1 MTVKPRH
8 TTGGSLRNLS
18 IKRKLMLIT
27 MSTSTVALLLASVG
41 FVVFDLV
48 AFRSQM
54 SDDLMT
60 QAEIVGANSMAA
72 LAFSDGPAAREILAA
87 LKARESIVA
96 AALYTPDGT
105 LVADY
110 RRDAQGARVVPARPD
125 RSGSRFEDNYLRVFH
140 QIELH
145 GQILGTVYIES
156 DMQQWDERLKRYT
169 GIVCVLMLGAA
180 IVALLLSS
188 WLQRMISAP
197 ILGLQDTMRSV
208 SAQQSFALRAVKT
221 NDDEIGSL
229 IDGFNAMLAEIQQ
242 RDTALQGVN
251 DSLTVRT
258 RELERE
264 VTERLRAQEELK
276 TLNAT
281 LELRVAE
288 RSAAAEQR
296 ALQLA
301 RSEEAH
307 QKQSRILQS
316 ILDSMSDGVIVADD
330 AGSLILVNPAAETM
344 LRLDDEPAPHDQ
356 WAQRYGLY
364 LPDTVTL
371 YPMDRFPLTQA
382 VRGEAVAD
390 VEVFAQQPG
399 REDGRWL
406 SVNAT
411 PLKDE
416 EGVLHNGVAIFHDI
430 TARKHAAEELLN
442 AKNAAE
448 AANRAK
454 SQFLANMSHELR
466 TPLNAII
473 GYSEMLQEQAQDMD
487 HPEAIPDLRRIHSA
501 GKHLQS
507 LIDDILDLSKIEAG
521 KMELFIETFDVQSMV
536 RDVVTTIQPLVDR
549 NHNALDVDYSED
561 LGPMRADLT
570 KVRQILFN
578 LLSNASK
585 FTQRGRITLTVSR
598 RADWI
603 HFRVTDTGIG
613 MSPEQMEKLFQDFT
627 QVDASTTRKYGG
639 TGLGLAISRR
649 FCRMMGGEI
658 TAQSSL
664 GEGATFECQMPA
676 TVVSVPTETPVTADV
691 TAADRPATDGSPRQ
705 PVLVIDDDP
714 IVHDLLTRLLSKEGL
729 QVVSAYSG
737 AEGIRL
743 AASVRPAAITLD
755 VMMPGLDGWAVLTAL
770 KGNPDLADIPI
781 IVVTITDDKN
791 MGYALGAADYLTK
804 PIEPA
809 RLTAVLK
816 KYTSTAQRASVLV
829 VDDDPDMRDI
839 TARLLTKGGCEVHV
853 AENGR
858 VALDQLALHTPSLIV
873 LDLMMPEVDGFDFLV
888 ALRRQPAWQAIPV
901 VVVTAKEIT
910 DEDRHRLNGSVK
922 RILQK
927 RGSHRDDLLAAVR
940 DQVTASLQTLQP
952 R

>member
-1 MTVKPRH
+1 MTETPRRE
-8 TTGGSLRNLS
+8 TGLGFRTLS
-18 IKRKLMLIT
+18 IRRKLMLIT

-41 FVVFDLV
+41 FVVYDLV

-72 LAFSDGPAAREILAA
+72 LAFRDGPAAREILAA
-87 LKARESIVA
+87 LKPREGIVA
-96 AALYTPDGT
+96 AALYAPDGA

-110 RRDAQGARVVPARPD
+110 RRDASSIRTVPARPD
-125 RSGSRFEDNYLRVFH
+125 ASGSRFEGNYLRVFH
-140 QIELH
+140 RIALH
-145 GQILGTVYIES
+145 GQVLGTVYIES
-156 DMQQWDERLKRYT
+156 DMQQWDERLQRYT
-169 GIVCVLMLGAA
+169 GIVGVLMLGAA
-180 IVALLLSS
+180 LVALLLSS
-188 WLQRMISAP
+188 WLQRVISGP
-197 ILGLQDTMRSV
+197 ILGLQDTMRRV
-208 SAQQSFALRAVKT
+208 SAQQSFAVRAVKT
-221 NDDEIGSL
+221 NDDEVGSL
-229 IDGFNAMLAEIQQ
+229 IDGFNAMLAEIQT

-251 DSLTVRT
+251 ANLTTRT

-264 VTERLRAQEELK
+264 AAERLRAQEELK

-281 LELRVAE
+281 LEMRVAE

-301 RSEEAH
+301 RSEQAH
-307 QKQSRILQS
+307 QQQSRILQS
-316 ILDSMSDGVIVADD
+316 ILDSMSDGVIVADEE
-330 AGSLILVNPAAETM
+330 GRLILVNPAAEKM
-344 LRLDDEPAPHDQ
+344 LRFEGTPAPHDL
-356 WAQRYGLY
+356 WADRYGLY
-364 LPDTVTL
+364 LPDTVTP
-371 YPMDRFPLTQA
+371 YPMDRFPLMQA
-382 VRGEAVAD
+382 VRGVAVAD
-390 VEVFAQQPG
+390 VEVFVQQE
-399 REDGRWL
+399 RSADGKWL
-406 SVNAT
+406 SINAT

-416 EGVLHNGVAIFHDI
+416 DGVLHNGVAIFHDI
-430 TARKHAAEELLN
+430 TVRKRAAEELLN

-473 GYSEMLQEQAQDMD
+473 GYSEMLQEQAQDMN

-536 RDVVTTIQPLVDR
+536 RDVVTTIHPLVEKNR
-549 NHNALDVDYSED
+549 NTLEVTYADE

-585 FTQRGRITLTVSR
+585 FTQQGRITLAVTR
-598 RADWI
+598 RDAWV

-613 MSPEQMEKLFQDFT
+613 MSTEQMEKLFQDFT

-658 TAQSSL
+658 VAQSSL
-664 GEGATFECQMPA
+664 GAGATFECQLPA
-676 TVVSVPTETPVTADV
+676 IVVSAPVDPVPAADV
-691 TAADRPATDGSPRQ
+691 GVPDRAADGSRR

-714 IVHDLLTRLLSKEGL
+714 IVHDLLTRLLVKEGL
-729 QVVSAYSG
+729 QVVSAFNG

-743 AASVRPAAITLD
+743 AEKVRPAAITLD

-770 KGNPDLADIPI
+770 KGNPDLAEIPI

-809 RLTAVLK
+809 RLTAILK
-816 KYTSTAQRASVLV
+816 KYTSLAQKASVLV

-839 TARLLTKGGCEVHV
+839 TARLLTKSGCDVQV

-858 VALDQLALHTPSLIV
+858 VALDLLALQTPSLIV
-873 LDLMMPEVDGFDFLV
+873 LDLMMPELDGFDFLI
-888 ALRRQPAWQAIPV
+888 ALRREPAWQSIPV

-927 RGSHRDDLLAAVR
+927 RGSHRDDLLAAVK
-940 DQVTASLQTLQP
+940 DQVTASLQALQS

>member
-1 MTVKPRH
+1 MAGRTSRV
-8 TTGGSLRNLS
+8 SLRTLS

-41 FVVFDLV
+41 FVVYDLV
-48 AFRSQM
+48 AFRNQM

-72 LAFSDGPAAREILAA
+72 LAFNDGPAAREILSA

-96 AALYTPDGT
+96 AALYAPGGA
-105 LVADY
+105 LVAEY
-110 RRDAQGARVVPARPD
+110 RRDGSTGRAAPARPD
-125 RSGSRFEDNYLRVFH
+125 ASGSRFQDNYLRVSH

-145 GQILGTVYIES
+145 GQILGTVYVES
-156 DMQQWDERLKRYT
+156 DMQEWDARLKRYT
-169 GIVCVLMLGAA
+169 GIVFVLILGSA

-188 WLQRMISAP
+188 RLQRMISGP
-197 ILGLQDTMRSV
+197 ILGLQETMRSV

-221 NDDEIGSL
+221 NDDETGSL

-251 DSLTVRT
+251 DNLTART
-258 RELERE
+258 HELERE

-281 LELRVAE
+281 LEIRVAE

-301 RSEEAH
+301 QSEEAH

-330 AGSLILVNPAAETM
+330 EGSLILVNPAATKM
-344 LRLDDEPAPHDQ
+344 LRLDGEAASPDQ
-356 WAQRYGLY
+356 WAERYGLY
-364 LPDTVTL
+364 LPDTVTP
-371 YPMDRFPLTQA
+371 YPMDRFPLMQA
-382 VRGEAVAD
+382 VKGEAVAD
-390 VEVFAQQPG
+390 VEVFAQPPG
-399 REDGRWL
+399 VEDGQWL

-416 EGVLHNGVAIFHDI
+416 DGVLHNGVAIFHDI
-430 TARKHAAEELLN
+430 TVRKRAAEELLN

-473 GYSEMLQEQAQDMD
+473 GYSEMLQEQAQDLD
-487 HPEAIPDLRRIHSA
+487 HPEVVPDLRRIHSA

-507 LIDDILDLSKIEAG
+507 LIDDILDLSKVEAG
-521 KMELFIETFDVQSMV
+521 KMELYIETFDVQSMV
-536 RDVVTTIQPLVDR
+536 RDVVTTIQPLVAR
-549 NHNALDVDYSED
+549 NNDTLEVTYADG
-561 LGPMRADLT
+561 LGAMRADLT

-585 FTQRGRITLTVSR
+585 FTQQGQITLAVTR

-613 MSPEQMEKLFQDFT
+613 MSAEQMEKLFQDFT

-658 TAQSSL
+658 SAVSTL
-664 GEGATFECQMPA
+664 GAGATFECQMPA
-676 TVVSVPTETPVTADV
+676 TVVSVPADAPPAGDL
-691 TAADRPATDGSPRQ
+691 TMADHRDPDGRQ
-705 PVLVIDDDP
+705 RQTVLVIDDDP
-714 IVHDLLTRLLSKEGL
+714 IVHDLLTRLLAREGL
-729 QVVSAYSG
+729 QVVSAFSG
-737 AEGIRL
+737 AEGLRL
-743 AASVRPAAITLD
+743 AATVRPAVITLD

-770 KGNPDLADIPI
+770 KGNPTLADIPI

-791 MGYALGAADYLTK
+791 MGYALGAADYLMK

-816 KYTSTAQRASVLV
+816 KHTSMVQRASVLV
-829 VDDDPDMRDI
+829 VDDDADMRDM
-839 TARLLTKGGCEVHV
+839 TARLLTKSGCEVQV

-858 VALDQLALHTPSLIV
+858 VALDRLALYTPTLIV
-873 LDLMMPEVDGFDFLV
+873 LDLMMPEVDGFDFLL

-927 RGSHRDDLLAAVR
+927 RGSHRDDLLAAVK
-940 DQVTASLQTLQP
+940 DQVTASLQALPT

>member
-1 MTVKPRH
+1 MPPRASRVRLH
-8 TTGGSLRNLS
+8 VLS

-41 FVVFDLV
+41 FVVYDMV

-72 LAFSDGPAAREILAA
+72 LAFRDGPAAREILSA
-87 LKARESIVA
+87 LKAREGIVA
-96 AALYTPDGT
+96 AALYAPDGA
-105 LVADY
+105 LLADY
-110 RRDAQGARVVPARPD
+110 RRDNAAARAVPARPD
-125 RSGSRFEDNYLRVFH
+125 PSGSRFEDNYLRVFH
-140 QIELH
+140 RIDLH
-145 GQILGTVYIES
+145 GQILGTVYVES
-156 DMQQWDERLKRYT
+156 DMQQWHERVTRYT
-169 GIVCVLMLGAA
+169 GIVGVLMLGAA

-188 WLQRMISAP
+188 RLQRMISEP
-197 ILGLQDTMRSV
+197 ILGLRETMRSV
-208 SAQQSFALRAVKT
+208 SAQQSFALRAVKSH
-221 NDDEIGSL
+221 DDEIGSL
-229 IDGFNAMLAEIQQ
+229 IDGFNAMLAEIQK
-242 RDTALQGVN
+242 RDAALQGAN
-251 DSLTVRT
+251 DDLTART
-258 RELERE
+258 GQLERE

-296 ALQLA
+296 AYELA

-330 AGSLILVNPAAETM
+330 EGSLILVNPAAQTM

-356 WAQRYGLY
+356 WAHRYGLF
-364 LPDTVTL
+364 LPDTVTP
-371 YPMDRFPLTQA
+371 YPMDRFPLMQA
-382 VRGEAVAD
+382 VKGEAIAD
-390 VEVFAQQPG
+390 VEVFAQPRG

-416 EGVLHNGVAIFHDI
+416 DGVLHNGVAIFHDI
-430 TARKHAAEELLN
+430 TALKHAAEELLN

-473 GYSEMLQEQAQDMD
+473 GYSEMLQEQAQDLD
-487 HPEAIPDLRRIHSA
+487 HPEALPDLRRIHSA

-521 KMELFIETFDVQSMV
+521 KMELFIETFDVQAMV
-536 RDVVTTIQPLVDR
+536 RDVVTTIRPLVDR
-549 NHNALDVDYSED
+549 NRNTLEVACADDPGS
-561 LGPMRADLT
+561 MRADLT

-585 FTQRGRITLTVSR
+585 FTQDGYITLAVTR
-598 RADWI
+598 RADWVE
-603 HFRVTDTGIG
+603 FRVSDTGIG
-613 MSPEQMEKLFQDFT
+613 MSPDQMEKLFQDFT

-658 TAQSSL
+658 TAHSRL
-664 GEGATFECQMPA
+664 GAGATFECQLPV
-676 TVVSVPTETPVTADV
+676 TVVSESSDAPSAGDV
-691 TAADRPATDGSPRQ
+691 AVFDQSAADGTPRK

-714 IVHDLLTRLLSKEGL
+714 VVHDLLTRLLAKEGL
-729 QVVSAYSG
+729 QVVSALNG
-737 AEGIRL
+737 TDGLRL
-743 AASVRPAAITLD
+743 AEAVRPAAITLD

-809 RLTAVLK
+809 RLTAILK
-816 KYTSTAQRASVLV
+816 KYTSVAQRPSVLV
-829 VDDDPDMRDI
+829 VDDDADMRNI
-839 TARLLTKGGCEVHV
+839 TYRVLTKSGCEVQV

-858 VALDQLALHTPSLIV
+858 VALDHLARHTPTIIV
-873 LDLMMPEVDGFDFLV
+873 LDLMMPEVDGFDFLI

-927 RGSHRDDLLAAVR
+927 RGSNREDLLAAVK
-940 DQVTASLQTLQP
+940 DQVTASIRALQT